1 MPPDQHE
8 RASLVPADPTPFQQ
22 DAIRP
27 TDKSTDKPPA
37 TPSSVPYRA
46 PTAPARTA
54 KRCPTCGVTKP
65 AGDFYVSRGRLS
77 TYCKACQRVASR
89 QSYHRRRQDPA
100 LAAQIRDRDRRRKRL
115 ERRRAA
121 TLDPDRERR
130 NGRIRTAA
138 VRRLIATYRAEYR
151 ALLREERAR
160 LGGGAHAA

>member
-1 MPPDQHE
+1 MNRSDSP
-8 RASLVPADPTPFQQ
+8 V
-22 DAIRP
+22 
-27 TDKSTDKPPA
+27 
-37 TPSSVPYRA
+37 
-46 PTAPARTA
+46 RTA
-54 KRCPTCGVTKP
+54 KRCPTCELTKP

-77 TYCKACQRVASR
+77 TYCKACQRVPSR
-89 QSYHRRRQDPA
+89 QSYHRRRQDPT

-121 TLDPDRERR
+121 TVDADRERR

-160 LGGGAHAA
+160 LGGGANAA

>member
-1 MPPDQHE
+1 M
-8 RASLVPADPTPFQQ
+8 
-22 DAIRP
+22 
-27 TDKSTDKPPA
+27 
-37 TPSSVPYRA
+37 
-46 PTAPARTA
+46 APARIA
-54 KRCPTCGVTKP
+54 KRCPACAVTKQ
-65 AGDFYVSRGRLS
+65 ASDFYISRGRLS

-121 TLDPDRERR
+121 TVDPDRERR

-160 LGGGAHAA
+160 LGGGANAA

>member
-1 MPPDQHE
+1 M
-8 RASLVPADPTPFQQ
+8 
-22 DAIRP
+22 
-27 TDKSTDKPPA
+27 
-37 TPSSVPYRA
+37 
-46 PTAPARTA
+46 
-54 KRCPTCGVTKP
+54 TKP
-65 AGDFYVSRGRLS
+65 AGEFYISRGRFS

-89 QSYHRRRQDPA
+89 ESYHRRRQDPT

-121 TLDPDRERR
+121 TVDPDRERR

-160 LGGGAHAA
+160 LGGDANAA

>member
-1 MPPDQHE
+1 
-8 RASLVPADPTPFQQ
+8 
-22 DAIRP
+22 
-27 TDKSTDKPPA
+27 
-37 TPSSVPYRA
+37 
-46 PTAPARTA
+46 
-54 KRCPTCGVTKP
+54 VTKR
-65 AGDFYVSRGRLS
+65 AGDFYISRGRLS
-77 TYCKACQRVASR
+77 TYCKACQRTASR

-121 TLDPDRERR
+121 TVDPDRERR

-160 LGGGAHAA
+160 LGGGANAA

>member
-1 MPPDQHE
+1 
-8 RASLVPADPTPFQQ
+8 VPADPTASQQ
-22 DAIRP
+22 DAVRP

-37 TPSSVPYRA
+37 TRGSTQLEAS
-46 PTAPARTA
+46 TAPARIA
-54 KRCPTCGVTKP
+54 KRCPTCAVTKP
-65 AGDFYVSRGRLS
+65 ARDFYVSRGRLS

-89 QSYHRRRQDPA
+89 QSYHRRRQDPT

-121 TLDPDRERR
+121 TVDADRERR

-160 LGGGAHAA
+160 LGGGANAA

>member
-1 MPPDQHE
+1 M
-8 RASLVPADPTPFQQ
+8 AL
-22 DAIRP
+22 
-27 TDKSTDKPPA
+27 
-37 TPSSVPYRA
+37 
-46 PTAPARTA
+46 ARTA
-54 KRCPTCGVTKP
+54 KRCPACGVTKP
-65 AGDFYVSRGRLS
+65 ACEFYVSRGRLS

-121 TLDPDRERR
+121 TVDPDRERR

-151 ALLREERAR
+151 ALLSEERAR
-160 LGGGAHAA
+160 LGGGANAA

>member
-1 MPPDQHE
+1 M
-8 RASLVPADPTPFQQ
+8 PADPTASQQ

-27 TDKSTDKPPA
+27 TDKSTDKPPTTRGPA
-37 TPSSVPYRA
+37 QPHA

-54 KRCPTCGVTKP
+54 KRCPTCALTKP
-65 AGDFYVSRGRLS
+65 AGDFYLSRGRLS

-89 QSYHRRRQDPA
+89 QSYHRRRRDPA

-121 TLDPDRERR
+121 TVDPDRERR

-151 ALLREERAR
+151 ALLREERVR
-160 LGGGAHAA
+160 LGGGANAA

>member
-1 MPPDQHE
+1 M
-8 RASLVPADPTPFQQ
+8 PADPIPFQQ

-27 TDKSTDKPPA
+27 TDKSTDKAPA
-37 TPSSVPYRA
+37 TRGSAHHHA
-46 PTAPARTA
+46 PTAPSRSV
-54 KRCPTCGVTKP
+54 KRCPACALTKP

-89 QSYHRRRQDPA
+89 QSYHRRRRDPA
-100 LAAQIRDRDRRRKRL
+100 LVEQIRDRDRRRKRL

-121 TLDPDRERR
+121 TVDPDRERR

-138 VRRLIATYRAEYR
+138 VRRLIATYPAEYR

-160 LGGGAHAA
+160 LGGGANAA

>member
-1 MPPDQHE
+1 
-8 RASLVPADPTPFQQ
+8 VPADPTPFQQ

-27 TDKSTDKPPA
+27 TDKSTDKPPTTRGA
-37 TPSSVPYRA
+37 AQHQVP
-46 PTAPARTA
+46 TGPARTA
-54 KRCPTCGVTKP
+54 KRCPTCAVTKP

-77 TYCKACQRVASR
+77 TYCRACQRVASR

-121 TLDPDRERR
+121 TIDPDRERR

-138 VRRLIATYRAEYR
+138 VRRLIATYRTEYR

-160 LGGGAHAA
+160 LGGGTNAA

>member
-1 MPPDQHE
+1 
-8 RASLVPADPTPFQQ
+8 VPADPTASQQ

-37 TPSSVPYRA
+37 SRVSHQR
-46 PTAPARTA
+46 PTSTASTRTA
-54 KRCPTCGVTKP
+54 KRCPTCELTKP
-65 AGDFYVSRGRLS
+65 ASDFYVSRGRLS

-100 LAAQIRDRDRRRKRL
+100 LAAHIRDRDRRRKRL

-121 TLDPDRERR
+121 TVDPDRERR

-160 LGGGAHAA
+160 LGGGANAA

>member
-1 MPPDQHE
+1 MP
-8 RASLVPADPTPFQQ
+8 SDPTTSQQ

-27 TDKSTDKPPA
+27 TDKSTDKPPTRGTA
-37 TPSSVPYRA
+37 QPLVPIA
-46 PTAPARTA
+46 LARTA
-54 KRCPTCGVTKP
+54 KRCPTCAVTKP

-89 QSYHRRRQDPA
+89 QSYHRRRQDPT

-121 TLDPDRERR
+121 TVDPDRERR

-138 VRRLIATYRAEYR
+138 VRRLIATYRSEYR

-160 LGGGAHAA
+160 LGGGANAA

>member
-1 MPPDQHE
+1 MP
-8 RASLVPADPTPFQQ
+8 SDPTPSQQ

-27 TDKSTDKPPA
+27 TDKSTDKPP
-37 TPSSVPYRA
+37 TTRGSTQHKA
-46 PTAPARTA
+46 PTAPARIA
-54 KRCPTCGVTKP
+54 KRCPACAVTKR

-89 QSYHRRRQDPA
+89 QSYHRRR
-100 LAAQIRDRDRRRKRL
+100 KRL
-115 ERRRAA
+115 ERRRTA
-121 TLDPDRERR
+121 TIDPDRERR

-160 LGGGAHAA
+160 LGGGANAA

>member
-1 MPPDQHE
+1 
-8 RASLVPADPTPFQQ
+8 
-22 DAIRP
+22 
-27 TDKSTDKPPA
+27 
-37 TPSSVPYRA
+37 
-46 PTAPARTA
+46 
-54 KRCPTCGVTKP
+54 VTKR
-65 AGDFYVSRGRLS
+65 AGDFYLSRGRLS

-121 TLDPDRERR
+121 TVDPDRERR

-160 LGGGAHAA
+160 LGGGANAA

>member
-1 MPPDQHE
+1 
-8 RASLVPADPTPFQQ
+8 
-22 DAIRP
+22 
-27 TDKSTDKPPA
+27 
-37 TPSSVPYRA
+37 
-46 PTAPARTA
+46 
-54 KRCPTCGVTKP
+54 VTKP

-77 TYCKACQRVASR
+77 TYCKACQRIASR

-121 TLDPDRERR
+121 TVDPDRERR

-138 VRRLIATYRAEYR
+138 VRRLIATYSTEYR

-160 LGGGAHAA
+160 LGGGANAA

>member
-1 MPPDQHE
+1 
-8 RASLVPADPTPFQQ
+8 VPADPTASQQ
-22 DAIRP
+22 DAVRP
-27 TDKSTDKPPA
+27 TDKSTDKPPTRGS
-37 TPSSVPYRA
+37 TPHHA
-46 PTAPARTA
+46 ATAPERIA
-54 KRCPTCGVTKP
+54 KRCPACEVTKR

-89 QSYHRRRQDPA
+89 QSYHRRRQDPT

-121 TLDPDRERR
+121 TIDPDRERR

-160 LGGGAHAA
+160 LGGGAYAA

>member
-1 MPPDQHE
+1 
-8 RASLVPADPTPFQQ
+8 VPADPTASQQ
-22 DAIRP
+22 DAVRP

-37 TPSSVPYRA
+37 TRGSLHDFTPRT
-46 PTAPARTA
+46 PTRTA
-54 KRCPTCGVTKP
+54 KRCPTCAVTKP
-65 AGDFYVSRGRLS
+65 AGNFYVSRGRLS

-121 TLDPDRERR
+121 TIDPDRERR

-138 VRRLIATYRAEYR
+138 VRRLIATYRSEYR

-160 LGGGAHAA
+160 LGGGANAA

>member
-1 MPPDQHE
+1 VPLDQHE
-8 RASLVPADPTPFQQ
+8 RASLVSADPTPFQQ

-37 TPSSVPYRA
+37 TPGPAR
-46 PTAPARTA
+46 PAPARTA
-54 KRCPTCGVTKP
+54 KRCPTCAVTKP
-65 AGDFYVSRGRLS
+65 AGDFYISRGRLS

-89 QSYHRRRQDPA
+89 ESYHRRRQDPA

-121 TLDPDRERR
+121 TVDPDRERR

-160 LGGGAHAA
+160 LGGGANAA

>member
-1 MPPDQHE
+1 
-8 RASLVPADPTPFQQ
+8 VPADPTASQQ
-22 DAIRP
+22 DAVRP
-27 TDKSTDKPPA
+27 TDKSTDKLPA
-37 TPSSVPYRA
+37 TRGSLQHLTS
-46 PTAPARTA
+46 TTPARTA
-54 KRCPTCGVTKP
+54 KRCPACEVTKR

-100 LAAQIRDRDRRRKRL
+100 LASQIRDRDRRRKRL

-121 TLDPDRERR
+121 TVDPDRERR

-138 VRRLIATYRAEYR
+138 VRRLIATYRTEYR

-160 LGGGAHAA
+160 LGGGANAA

>member
-1 MPPDQHE
+1 
-8 RASLVPADPTPFQQ
+8 V
-22 DAIRP
+22 I
-27 TDKSTDKPPA
+27 
-37 TPSSVPYRA
+37 
-46 PTAPARTA
+46 
-54 KRCPTCGVTKP
+54 KP

-89 QSYHRRRQDPA
+89 QSYHRRRRDPA

-115 ERRRAA
+115 ERRRVA

-138 VRRLIATYRAEYR
+138 VRRLIATFRTEYR

-160 LGGGAHAA
+160 LGGGANAA

>member
-1 MPPDQHE
+1 M
-8 RASLVPADPTPFQQ
+8 PADPTASQQ

-37 TPSSVPYRA
+37 SRGSA
-46 PTAPARTA
+46 EHAKTAPRAA
-54 KRCPTCGVTKP
+54 KRCPTCALTKP

-121 TLDPDRERR
+121 AVDPDRERR
-130 NGRIRTAA
+130 NGRIRTTA

-151 ALLREERAR
+151 AFLREERQR
-160 LGGGAHAA
+160 LGGGADAA

>member
-1 MPPDQHE
+1 
-8 RASLVPADPTPFQQ
+8 VPADPTASQQ
-22 DAIRP
+22 DAVRP
-27 TDKSTDKPPA
+27 TDKSTDKPP
-37 TPSSVPYRA
+37 TTWGTSQPHA
-46 PTAPARTA
+46 PTAPTRTA
-54 KRCPTCGVTKP
+54 KRCPTCRLTKS
-65 AGDFYVSRGRLS
+65 AGDFYLSRGRLS

-121 TLDPDRERR
+121 AIDPDRERR

-138 VRRLIATYRAEYR
+138 VRRLIATYRAEYW

-160 LGGGAHAA
+160 LGGGANAA

>member
-1 MPPDQHE
+1 M
-8 RASLVPADPTPFQQ
+8 PADPTASQQ

-37 TPSSVPYRA
+37 TPGSAQPQ
-46 PTAPARTA
+46 APAGPARIA
-54 KRCPTCGVTKP
+54 KRCPTCAVTKP

-121 TLDPDRERR
+121 TIDPDRERR

-138 VRRLIATYRAEYR
+138 VRRLIATYRSEYR

-160 LGGGAHAA
+160 LGGGANAA

>member
-1 MPPDQHE
+1 M
-8 RASLVPADPTPFQQ
+8 AL
-22 DAIRP
+22 
-27 TDKSTDKPPA
+27 
-37 TPSSVPYRA
+37 
-46 PTAPARTA
+46 ARTA
-54 KRCPTCGVTKP
+54 KRCPACEVTKP

-77 TYCKACQRVASR
+77 TYCKACQRAASR

-121 TLDPDRERR
+121 TVDPDRERR

-160 LGGGAHAA
+160 LGGGANAA

>member
-1 MPPDQHE
+1 
-8 RASLVPADPTPFQQ
+8 VPADPTPFQQ

-37 TPSSVPYRA
+37 TRGAVRHHA
-46 PTAPARTA
+46 RTASARTA
-54 KRCPTCGVTKP
+54 KRCPTCELTKP
-65 AGDFYVSRGRLS
+65 AADFYVSRGRLS

-121 TLDPDRERR
+121 TVDPDRERR

-160 LGGGAHAA
+160 LGGGANAA

>member
-1 MPPDQHE
+1 
-8 RASLVPADPTPFQQ
+8 VPADPTPFQQ

-37 TPSSVPYRA
+37 TRGPAQPHTQ
-46 PTAPARTA
+46 TAPARTT
-54 KRCPTCGVTKP
+54 KRCSTCQVTKP

-77 TYCKACQRVASR
+77 TYCKACQRIASR

-121 TLDPDRERR
+121 TVDPDRERR

-160 LGGGAHAA
+160 LGGGANAA

>member
-1 MPPDQHE
+1 
-8 RASLVPADPTPFQQ
+8 
-22 DAIRP
+22 
-27 TDKSTDKPPA
+27 
-37 TPSSVPYRA
+37 
-46 PTAPARTA
+46 
-54 KRCPTCGVTKP
+54 VTKR

-77 TYCKACQRVASR
+77 TYCKACQRAASR

-121 TLDPDRERR
+121 TVDPDRERR

-160 LGGGAHAA
+160 LGGGANAA

>member
-1 MPPDQHE
+1 M
-8 RASLVPADPTPFQQ
+8 PADPTPSQQ

-27 TDKSTDKPPA
+27 TDKSTDKPPTTRG
-37 TPSSVPYRA
+37 TPQHHA
-46 PTAPARTA
+46 PTLPGRTA
-54 KRCPTCGVTKP
+54 KRCPTCAVTKP

-89 QSYHRRRQDPA
+89 QSYHRRRQDPT

-121 TLDPDRERR
+121 AVDPDRERR

-138 VRRLIATYRAEYR
+138 VRLLIATYRAEYR

-160 LGGGAHAA
+160 LGGGANAA

>member
-1 MPPDQHE
+1 LPSDQHE
-8 RASLVPADPTPFQQ
+8 CASLVPADPTASQQ

-27 TDKSTDKPPA
+27 TDKSTDKPPT
-37 TPSSVPYRA
+37 TPGPA
-46 PTAPARTA
+46 HTAPARIA
-54 KRCPTCGVTKP
+54 KRCPTCALTKP

-77 TYCKACQRVASR
+77 TYCKACQRIASR
-89 QSYHRRRQDPA
+89 QSYHRRRQDPT

-121 TLDPDRERR
+121 TVDPDRERR

-138 VRRLIATYRAEYR
+138 VRRLIATYRTEYR

-160 LGGGAHAA
+160 LGGGANAA

>member
-1 MPPDQHE
+1 
-8 RASLVPADPTPFQQ
+8 VPSDPTASQQ

-37 TPSSVPYRA
+37 RGAAQLHA

-54 KRCPTCGVTKP
+54 KRCPACEVTKP
-65 AGDFYVSRGRLS
+65 AGDFYLSRGRLS
-77 TYCKACQRVASR
+77 TYCKACQRAASR

-115 ERRRAA
+115 ERRRTA
-121 TLDPDRERR
+121 TVDPDRERR

-138 VRRLIATYRAEYR
+138 VRRLIATYRTEYR

-160 LGGGAHAA
+160 LGGGANAA